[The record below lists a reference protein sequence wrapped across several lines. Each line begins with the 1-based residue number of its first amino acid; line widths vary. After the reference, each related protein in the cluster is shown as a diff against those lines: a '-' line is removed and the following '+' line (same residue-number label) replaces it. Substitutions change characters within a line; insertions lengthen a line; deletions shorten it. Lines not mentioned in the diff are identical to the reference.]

1 MKVNINNES
10 IKSGHRAALVFKDQI
25 DCASKDPE
33 RALGTIDETGELRFT
48 DDKFEAKITTLA
60 KHGRVGFSRHKGV
73 NGYVF
78 VTSDLPEFYTDGS
91 LTESTESTSSNA
103 NEVFKALFE
112 SVEHSIVPNKIELE
126 TNRSYKLWD
135 KVNSPEIEIIPIYAS
150 KSDILESDKKK
161 VIGAVDA
168 IKSTFTLTDELAV
181 KRIIEAAAVP
191 LLSEIG
197 LSKMIQRDGFY
208 LDFLAPDL
216 RITSIEETET
226 ETDDEDK
233 VETAHF
239 LNDDEDPED
248 SEEVEV
254 KVKRELDDINEAT
267 TTEDN
272 MNTNPELL
280 KGQKKEGYMSTEP
293 EQIYKQKKVEAPAK
307 DDADQE
313 ARMQQYLHFATSF
326 KF

>member
-1 MKVNINNES
+1 MKVNINDES

-78 VTSDLPEFYTDGS
+78 VTSELPEFYTVSDS
-91 LTESTESTSSNA
+91 LTESTTSASSNA

-126 TNRSYKLWD
+126 ANRSYKLWD
-135 KVNSPEIEIIPIYAS
+135 KVNSPEIEILPIYAS
-150 KSDILESDKKK
+150 KGDILESDKKK

-216 RITSIEETET
+216 RITSIEEV
-226 ETDDEDK
+226 ETDDEEDI
-233 VETAHF
+233 ETAHF
-239 LNDDEDPED
+239 LNDDEG

-254 KVKRELDDINEAT
+254 KVKREDDINEAT

-272 MNTNPELL
+272 MNTNPQLL
-280 KGQKKEGYMSTEP
+280 QGQKKEGYMSPGEP

-326 KF
+326 NF

>member
-1 MKVNINNES
+1 MKVNINDES

-78 VTSDLPEFYTDGS
+78 VTSELPEFYTVSDS
-91 LTESTESTSSNA
+91 LTESTTSTSNA

-112 SVEHSIVPNKIELE
+112 SVEHSIVPNKIELLV
-126 TNRSYKLWD
+126 NRSYKLWD
-135 KVNSPEIEIIPIYAS
+135 KVNSPEIEILPIYAS
-150 KSDILESDKKK
+150 KGDILESDKKK

-216 RITSIEETET
+216 RITSIEEVESDS
-226 ETDDEDK
+226 DDSDE
-233 VETAHF
+233 VEETAHF
-239 LNDDEDPED
+239 LNDDEDTD
-248 SEEVEV
+248 EVEV
-254 KVKRELDDINEAT
+254 KVKRDDINEAT

-272 MNTNPELL
+272 MNTNPQLL
-280 KGQKKEGYMSTEP
+280 QGQTRKKDEGYMSPEP
-293 EQIYKQKKVEAPAK
+293 EQIYKQKKVESPAK
-307 DDADQE
+307 DDAEQE

>member
-1 MKVNINNES
+1 MKVNINDES

-78 VTSDLPEFYTDGS
+78 VTSELPEFYTVSDA
-91 LTESTESTSSNA
+91 LTESTISTSSNA

-135 KVNSPEIEIIPIYAS
+135 KVNSPEIEILPIYAS
-150 KSDILESDKKK
+150 KGDILESDKKK

-216 RITSIEETET
+216 RITSIEEVES
-226 ETDDEDK
+226 DDEE
-233 VETAHF
+233 VEETAHF
-239 LNDDEDPED
+239 LNDDEDE
-248 SEEVEV
+248 EEVEV
-254 KVKRELDDINEAT
+254 KVKRELDESINEAT

-272 MNTNPELL
+272 MNTNPQLL
-280 KGQKKEGYMSTEP
+280 QGQTRKDGYMSPGEP

-326 KF
+326 NF

>member
-1 MKVNINNES
+1 MKVNINDES

-78 VTSDLPEFYTDGS
+78 VTSELPEFYTVSDA
-91 LTESTESTSSNA
+91 LTESTESSSNA

-135 KVNSPEIEIIPIYAS
+135 KVNSPEIEILPIYAS
-150 KSDILESDKKK
+150 KGDILESDKKK

-216 RITSIEETET
+216 RITSIEEVES
-226 ETDDEDK
+226 DDEE
-233 VETAHF
+233 VEETAHF
-239 LNDDEDPED
+239 LNDDED
-248 SEEVEV
+248 EEVEV
-254 KVKRELDDINEAT
+254 KVKREDINEAT

-272 MNTNPELL
+272 MNTNPQLL
-280 KGQKKEGYMSTEP
+280 QGQTRKDGYMSPGEP

-326 KF
+326 NF

>member
-1 MKVNINNES
+1 MKVNINDES

-78 VTSDLPEFYTDGS
+78 VTSELPEFYTVADSVTG
-91 LTESTESTSSNA
+91 LTESTSSSNA

-126 TNRSYKLWD
+126 SNRSYKLWD
-135 KVNSPEIEIIPIYAS
+135 KVNSPEIEILPIYAS
-150 KSDILESDKKK
+150 KGDILESDKKK

-216 RITSIEETET
+216 RITSIEEVESD
-226 ETDDEDK
+226 DDEE
-233 VETAHF
+233 VEETAHF
-239 LNDDEDPED
+239 LNDDEDEK
-248 SEEVEV
+248 EVEV
-254 KVKRELDDINEAT
+254 KVKREDINEAT

-272 MNTNPELL
+272 MNTNPQLL
-280 KGQKKEGYMSTEP
+280 QGQTRKDGYMSPDEP

-313 ARMQQYLHFATSF
+313 ACMQQYLHFATSF
-326 KF
+326 NF